1 MSDHKIPIPYQSRS
15 RSEAREPRPP
25 GLHDQAT
32 QNVPDDEA
40 EQSVREAIAAA
51 SSRNAELL
59 AELSATA
66 DAMADLANNERKL
79 EHTNK
84 RLAQQRH
91 EVFAAVND
99 SEITFERHKKFR
111 DSIAKRLVYKLIS
124 KKDVFDAKAMQEE
137 ETYHDALER
146 RGKAETQL
154 TELQTTRANLL
165 AEAEMLKRLAKRHG
179 EAHAAIDRLYTT
191 LFDGPTPGF
200 PDEDEQ
206 ESNLQQAKE
215 AHAAKT
221 KELMSVVA
229 GVKAVMAI
237 KTVIDL
243 VTFEKT
249 RAAVESRSP
258 IHLPAYLDHRLQRC
272 VKYTKRGLEL
282 SNLAIDGIQGPLD
295 SDLAE
300 AKSNFDYIFQS
311 VEEAV
316 LRRERTRNGGIA
328 TAEKIA
334 TAVAEASPA
343 QKRFVEKIKQTSL
356 ATRLA
361 IRGTARTLEN
371 ERQALQQIR
380 QSAFEVTVGFG
391 AAAPAYHECCDRA
404 AGFENDSDAR
414 SASIADPVV
423 HEMPEMPPPDYE
435 GAVAS

>member
-1 MSDHKIPIPYQSRS
+1 MSDHKSPIPYRPTS
-15 RSEAREPRPP
+15 RSEARGPRLP

-32 QNVPDDEA
+32 QSTHDDEA
-40 EQSVREAIAAA
+40 EQLVREAIAAA

-66 DAMADLANNERKL
+66 DAMADLVNNEKKL
-79 EHTNK
+79 EHTSK
-84 RLAQQRH
+84 RLTRQQL

-99 SEITFERHKKFR
+99 SQITFESHKKFR
-111 DSIAKRLVYKLIS
+111 DSFTKRLVYKLVS
-124 KKDVFDAKAMQEE
+124 KKDAFDAKAMQEE
-137 ETYHDALER
+137 KTYHDALER

-154 TELQTTRANLL
+154 TELQTTRGSLL
-165 AEAEMLKRLAKRHG
+165 AEAETLKRLVKRHD
-179 EAHAAIDRLYTT
+179 EAHAAIDRLYTA

-206 ESNLQQAKE
+206 ESTLQQAK
-215 AHAAKT
+215 AVHAAKT
-221 KELMSVVA
+221 DELMSVVA

-243 VTFEKT
+243 VTFEKS
-249 RAAVESRSP
+249 RATVESRSP
-258 IHLPAYLDHRLQRC
+258 IHLPAYLDRRLQRC
-272 VKYTKRGLEL
+272 VKYARRGLEL
-282 SNLAIDGIQGPLD
+282 SNLATNGIQGPLD

-300 AKSNFDYIFQS
+300 AKSNFDHIFQS

-316 LRRERTRNGGIA
+316 TQRERTRNGGIA

-343 QKRFVEKIKQTSL
+343 QKEYVEKIKQTRL
-356 ATRLA
+356 ATRVA
-361 IRGTARTLEN
+361 IRGTARTLED

-404 AGFENDSDAR
+404 AGFENDSDAQ
-414 SASIADPVV
+414 SANIADPVV
-423 HEMPEMPPPDYE
+423 DEMPDMPPPDYA